1 MAATLLFAMKEAT
14 QKENTMNKIKV
25 LALFGKSGAGK
36 DTIQNW
42 IVSNIANT
50 KGIVSCTTRPPRDY
64 EIDGIHY
71 HFLSNEQFAEKVLDG
86 SMLEAASFNGWFY
99 GTAIN
104 ELDADKVNVGVF
116 NIKGVERLLEDS
128 RVDVFVLHISAFDKT
143 RLIRNL
149 NREEYPNCAEI
160 CRRYFTD
167 EDDFRNIE
175 FEYDE
180 YLNEDMEDNNG
191 DFSAVLEIESV
202 AEFLNQK

>member
-1 MAATLLFAMKEAT
+1 
-14 QKENTMNKIKV
+14 MNRIKI

-42 IVSNIANT
+42 LVSNLDNT

-64 EIDGIHY
+64 EVDGVDY
-71 HFLSNEQFAEKVLDG
+71 HFLTPDQFAEKVLDG

-99 GTAIN
+99 GTTIS
-104 ELDADKVNVGVF
+104 ELDADKINVGVF
-116 NIKGVERLLEDS
+116 NIKGIERLLEDN

-167 EDDFRNIE
+167 EDDFRVID

-191 DFSAVLEIESV
+191 DFSAVLNIESV